1 MKQKMEGTQENVLV
15 VDTKKKK
22 DKKKKQPERGAEKA
36 LYHFCFPQIII
47 FRQLMMQ

>member
-22 DKKKKQPERGAEKA
+22 DKKKNNQKEGQKRLCTTSVSPR
-36 LYHFCFPQIII
+36 
-47 FRQLMMQ
+47 